1 MNIGSAD
8 QFCGKRDLCAVDG
21 AWDISNIAAA
31 RGFVI
36 ATSMSAGTLGEVADE
51 RHIAK
56 RNEVWL
62 WDWKCI

>member
-8 QFCGKRDLCAVDG
+8 QFCGKRDLCAVDS
-21 AWDISNIAAA
+21 AWDISNVAAA

-36 ATSMSAGTLGEVADE
+36 ATSVSAGTLGEVADE

-62 WDWKCI
+62 